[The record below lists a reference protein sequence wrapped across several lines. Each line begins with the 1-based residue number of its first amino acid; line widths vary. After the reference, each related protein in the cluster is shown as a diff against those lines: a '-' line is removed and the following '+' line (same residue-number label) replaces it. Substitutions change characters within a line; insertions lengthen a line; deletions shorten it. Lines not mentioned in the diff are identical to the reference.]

1 MPEPQTFANHAH
13 RPTLTAVGGLA
24 WMGAVIAFAVSAFA
38 APGIFLSLATVLLL
52 AAVGCLLAISRV
64 YVTRL
69 QDRIIKL
76 EMRERCRSLVGPEA
90 VDDLQRLETPH
101 IVALRFASDAEMP
114 GLLRRAIDERLAPDA
129 IKRAIVSWRP
139 DNDRT

>member
-1 MPEPQTFANHAH
+1 MPEPQTYANHAH
-13 RPTLTAVGGLA
+13 RPTLFVVGALA
-24 WMGAVIAFAVSAFA
+24 WLGAVIAFAVAAFA
-38 APGIFLSLATVLLL
+38 YPGVFLPLGTLLVLVALGS
-52 AAVGCLLAISRV
+52 ALAIGRV
-64 YVTRL
+64 YITRL

-90 VDDLQRLETPH
+90 VAALQRLETPH

-129 IKRAIVSWRP
+129 ITRAIVSWRP
-139 DNDRT
+139 DDDRT